1 MVLQNK
7 KVNSVEWAVLV
18 LAQKT
23 LYVPCELLPV
33 RHLDDLLSS
42 VKDGIVSGIKRVT
55 A

>member
-7 KVNSVEWAVLV
+7 KVNSVERVVLM

-23 LYVPCELLPV
+23 LYVPCEFLPV
-33 RHLDDLLSS
+33 RCLDDLLSG
-42 VKDGIVSGIKRVT
+42 VEDGTVSGIKRVT